1 MDLPP
6 FRPSLDFVPP
16 PLPGHATTT
25 SLDFGTTS
33 FEFGLE
39 APLQHSTPHEK
50 ANLHRRG
57 SHKSNRSLP
66 EMTPKTGLL
75 EDVKQAL
82 KHYGRSIDTPAKT
95 PKQAKQNVIKRKA
108 SGETKSPLKGIL
120 KSRPSLDSLAV
131 GLDLPPIPTQ
141 MRKAADKETKAAG
154 KAKAIAAQT
163 TEPVASVVVSSP
175 PAPVNHVNRV
185 PVPYTALETVAE
197 RDEVSNRSIAS
208 LEAPHSIGHDTHQ
221 PEAMNRDILDERGL
235 PVDGFELSFEHDPEQ
250 LEEMEMVMT
259 QFDSFATDAYI
270 SSTSEPSLSR
280 SNSFNRPHSFAGST
294 SASKLQL
301 PIPHKNREAEGKVST
316 ETFMTMDSVGI
327 PDPIQDSP
335 SPALATQS
343 SRGSL
348 ILVSNRSRE
357 SSAGPATACEPQ
369 AISSETIS
377 SGGKKAV
384 RSSVHGQNNVST
396 FKRNSGQI
404 SGVVPLRSG
413 LKPLILAPVARGER
427 ATMLSDDNLLS
438 ARSDRLGVKQ
448 DQHGRG
454 DSAFKFDDADDDDAI
469 FTHSPRKAARNP
481 LQEKKNVTPNVVQQ
495 EVSQKQR
502 TKDATVPIPPAAT
515 LPLNII
521 NNNNKSSRG
530 PPASPKKT
538 NRPSSR
544 ASSRGP
550 AQARSVRL

>member
-95 PKQAKQNVIKRKA
+95 PRQAKRNVIKRKA

-154 KAKAIAAQT
+154 KAKTIADRK
-163 TEPVASVVVSSP
+163 TEPVASVAVSSP
-175 PAPVNHVNRV
+175 PAPVNRVNRV

-208 LEAPHSIGHDTHQ
+208 LEAPHSVGHDTHQ
-221 PEAMNRDILDERGL
+221 PEAMNREHGL
-235 PVDGFELSFEHDPEQ
+235 PVDSFELSFEHDPEQ

-481 LQEKKNVTPNVVQQ
+481 LQEKKNVITNVAQ
-495 EVSQKQR
+495 EQVSQKQR
-502 TKDATVPIPPAAT
+502 TKDATVPIAPAAT
-515 LPLNII
+515 F

-530 PPASPKKT
+530 PPVSPKKM

>member
-1 MDLPP
+1 
-6 FRPSLDFVPP
+6 
-16 PLPGHATTT
+16 
-25 SLDFGTTS
+25 
-33 FEFGLE
+33 
-39 APLQHSTPHEK
+39 
-50 ANLHRRG
+50 
-57 SHKSNRSLP
+57 
-66 EMTPKTGLL
+66 MTPKTGLL

-95 PKQAKQNVIKRKA
+95 PKQAKRNVIKRKA

-154 KAKAIAAQT
+154 KAKTIAAHK

-185 PVPYTALETVAE
+185 PVPYTSLETVAE

-221 PEAMNRDILDERGL
+221 PEAMNRDVLDERGL
-235 PVDGFELSFEHDPEQ
+235 PVDCFELSFEHDPEQ

-294 SASKLQL
+294 STSKLQL
-301 PIPHKNREAEGKVST
+301 PIPHKNRKAEGKVST

-348 ILVSNRSRE
+348 ILVSNRLRE

-448 DQHGRG
+448 DQYGRG

-481 LQEKKNVTPNVVQQ
+481 LQDKKNVITNVAQ
-495 EVSQKQR
+495 EQVSQKQR
-502 TKDATVPIPPAAT
+502 TKDATVPIAPAAT
-515 LPLNII
+515 F

-530 PPASPKKT
+530 PPVSPKKM